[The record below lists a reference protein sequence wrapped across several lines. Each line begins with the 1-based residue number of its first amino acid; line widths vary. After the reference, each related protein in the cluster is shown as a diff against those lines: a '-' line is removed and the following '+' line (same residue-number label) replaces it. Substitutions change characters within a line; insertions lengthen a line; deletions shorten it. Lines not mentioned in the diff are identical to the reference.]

1 LLGVYYTQQTGVKAV
16 TWVGPGLLGA
26 TVGEDL
32 IRILDLANDENYSL
46 SLTQVT
52 LDKTSRAISIA
63 FDPVQRYLAVGTR
76 TGHIAMWRFVG
87 EYATDL
93 TGTAAATGS
102 SINKEQT
109 ANAGSGANTNT
120 ATASTS
126 ADDWEPQPL
135 VSMISSIY
143 LYVLLCRMY
152 SEYV

>member
-1 LLGVYYTQQTGVKAV
+1 
-16 TWVGPGLLGA
+16 
-26 TVGEDL
+26 L

-93 TGTAAATGS
+93 TATTGGS
-102 SINKEQT
+102 NTEQT
-109 ANAGSGANTNT
+109 ANAGGATITT
-120 ATASTS
+120 AAASTS

-135 VSMISSIY
+135 VSMISSIS
-143 LYVLLCRMY
+143 LCMYCCVERY
-152 SEYV
+152 SECVYVV